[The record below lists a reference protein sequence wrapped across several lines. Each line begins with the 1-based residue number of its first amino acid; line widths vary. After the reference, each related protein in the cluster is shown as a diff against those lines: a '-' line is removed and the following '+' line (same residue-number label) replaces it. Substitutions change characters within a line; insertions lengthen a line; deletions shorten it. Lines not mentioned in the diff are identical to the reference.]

1 MLYGMNDYGEKK
13 EKLNIKKVIIF
24 IAIAFACF
32 IVIFSSSL
40 ISYKVINKDNESK
53 ALAVTDGNKSDE
65 NKASENSNIKKEE
78 SVNQAVNNDN
88 QFKIQKH
95 DVEKIKAKF
104 VPNPNDNAKEDIK
117 NIYFSTEKQVFLTF
131 DDGPSK
137 TVTPQI
143 LDILKQENV
152 PATFFVLGYRVELLP
167 ELVKRAFEEGHYIA
181 NHGYSHKY
189 DAIYET
195 PESTWNEYV
204 QCEQSIK
211 NALQNQDYNSY
222 LFRFPGGSSGGKY
235 ENVKRSA
242 RDIFEQNKIAYTNWN
257 ALTGDAAGAVTK
269 EAQLQSMIE
278 SIEGDDSVILLMHDA
293 GDKQVT
299 VETLPEIIKYFR
311 DQGYVFKNFYEV
323 F

>member
-1 MLYGMNDYGEKK
+1 MYDLIVTKQKNNKK
-13 EKLNIKKVIIF
+13 KLLIILTTICLFLGVFFIIGINKLNIANNKDIQVAKITEIDINDVII
-24 IAIAFACF
+24 
-32 IVIFSSSL
+32 
-40 ISYKVINKDNESK
+40 K
-53 ALAVTDGNKSDE
+53 
-65 NKASENSNIKKEE
+65 
-78 SVNQAVNNDN
+78 Q
-88 QFKIQKH
+88 
-95 DVEKIKAKF
+95 
-104 VPNPNDNAKEDIK
+104 K
-117 NIYFSTEKQVFLTF
+117 NIEMRSRNKLALTQEQIDKINNIYSTSEEKRVFLTF

-152 PATFFVLGYRVELLP
+152 PATFFVLGYRVELSP
-167 ELVKRAFEEGHYIA
+167 ELVKREFDEGHYIA

-189 DAIYET
+189 ASIYET

-235 ENVKRSA
+235 ENVKKSA

-269 EAQLQSMIE
+269 EAQLQSMFE
-278 SIEGDDSVILLMHDA
+278 SIEGDDSIILLMHDA

-311 DQGYVFKNFYEV
+311 NQGYVFKNFYEV